1 VAFFPDARSSNQKV
15 QMDGVQILGTN
26 SKKMTE
32 ISSLHEPVL
41 LERCIEILGEA
52 LQGET
57 AILVDGTLG
66 LGGHSEAFLLRFPKL
81 VLVGIDRDENALRL
95 AGERLAPFAD
105 RIHLVQAVY
114 SEIPE
119 VLEELGLNLADA
131 VLLDLGVSSMQ
142 LDEKDR
148 GFAYSFDA
156 PLDMRMD
163 STEELTAAKILNEYK
178 EEELVS
184 IFKTYGEERYAKGIA
199 RQIVRIRSKSPFTN
213 SKQLTDIIAKVV
225 PFIPGKSSGHPA
237 KRVFQALRIEVN
249 RELEILEETIP
260 QVIEALKVGGR
271 VLVLSYQSLED
282 RIVKQALAAAST
294 SSAPLDLPIELEQ
307 HAPIIRLLVRGAE
320 KASEQEINQN
330 PRSASVRLRAAQK
343 IRNAA

>member
-1 VAFFPDARSSNQKV
+1 
-15 QMDGVQILGTN
+15 
-26 SKKMTE
+26 MTE
-32 ISSLHEPVL
+32 ISSLHKPVL
-41 LERCIEILGEA
+41 LERCIEVLGEA
-52 LQGET
+52 LNSDS

-66 LGGHSEAFLLRFPKL
+66 LGGHSEAFLQRFPKL
-81 VLVGIDRDENALRL
+81 TLVGIDRDENALKL

-142 LDEKDR
+142 LDERDR

-163 STEELTAAKILNEYK
+163 KSGDLTAAVVLNEYS
-178 EEELVS
+178 EAELAD
-184 IFKTYGEERYAKGIA
+184 IFKSFGEERYAKLIA
-199 RQIVRIRSKSPFTN
+199 KQIVKVRSAQPFAM
-213 SKQLTDIIAKVV
+213 SKQLTDIIAKIV

-249 RELEILEETIP
+249 SELEILAETIP
-260 QVIEALKVGGR
+260 AVIESLRIGGR
-271 VLVLSYQSLED
+271 VVVLSYQSLED
-282 RIVKQALAAAST
+282 RIVKQALVAAST
-294 SSAPLDLPIELEQ
+294 SSAPIELPIELEE
-307 HAPIIRLLVRGAE
+307 HAPVLRLVVRGAE
-320 KASEQEINQN
+320 KASEQEIQEN
-330 PRSASVRLRAAQK
+330 PRSASVRLRAAEK
-343 IRNAA
+343 IRKAA

>member
-1 VAFFPDARSSNQKV
+1 
-15 QMDGVQILGTN
+15 
-26 SKKMTE
+26 MTE
-32 ISSLHEPVL
+32 ISSLHKPVL
-41 LERCIEILGEA
+41 LERCIELLGEV
-52 LQGET
+52 LT
-57 AILVDGTLG
+57 SDSAILVDGTLG
-66 LGGHSEAFLLRFPKL
+66 LGGHSEAFLQRFPKL
-81 VLVGIDRDENALRL
+81 TLVGIDRDENALKL
-95 AGERLAPFAD
+95 AGERLAPFSD

-142 LDEKDR
+142 LDERDR

-163 STEELTAAKILNEYK
+163 KSADLTAAEVLNEYS
-178 EEELVS
+178 EADLAA
-184 IFKTYGEERYAKGIA
+184 IFKNYGEERYAKTIA
-199 RQIVRIRSKSPFTN
+199 KQIVKVRSSQPFVN
-213 SKQLTDIIAKVV
+213 SKQLTEIIAKIV

-249 RELEILEETIP
+249 SELEILEETIP
-260 QVIEALKVGGR
+260 AVIDSLRIGGR

-294 SSAPLDLPIELEQ
+294 SSAPIELPIELAE
-307 HAPIIRLLVRGAE
+307 HAPVLRLVVRGAE
-320 KASEQEINQN
+320 KASEEEIQEN
-330 PRSASVRLRAAQK
+330 PRSASVRLRAAEK
-343 IRNAA
+343 IRKAA

>member
-1 VAFFPDARSSNQKV
+1 MS
-15 QMDGVQILGTN
+15 
-26 SKKMTE
+26 E

-41 LERCIEILGEA
+41 LERCLEILGEA
-52 LQGET
+52 LKGDS

-66 LGGHSEAFLLRFPKL
+66 LGGHSEAFLKRFPKL

-119 VLEELGLNLADA
+119 VLEDLGLNLADA
-131 VLLDLGVSSMQ
+131 ILLDLGVSSMQ
-142 LDEKDR
+142 LDERDR

-163 STEELTAAKILNEYK
+163 ATEELTAADILNSYK
-178 EEELVS
+178 EEELAA
-184 IFKTYGEERYAKGIA
+184 IFKTYGEERYAKAIA
-199 RQIVRIRSKSPFTN
+199 RQIVKIRTKSPFSS
-213 SKQLTDIIAKVV
+213 SKQLTDIIAKVI
-225 PFIPGKSSGHPA
+225 PFIPGKSTGHPA

-249 RELEILEETIP
+249 RELVILEETIP
-260 QVIEALKVGGR
+260 AVIRALKINGR

-282 RIVKQALAAAST
+282 RIVKQALVKASS
-294 SSAPLDLPIELEQ
+294 SSAPIDLPIELEQ
-307 HAPIIRLLVRGAE
+307 HAPVLRLLVKGAE
-320 KASEQEINQN
+320 KASEQEIHEN

>member
-1 VAFFPDARSSNQKV
+1 
-15 QMDGVQILGTN
+15 
-26 SKKMTE
+26 MTE
-32 ISSLHEPVL
+32 ISSLHKPVL
-41 LERCIEILGEA
+41 LERCIELLGEA
-52 LQGET
+52 LNNDS

-66 LGGHSEAFLLRFPKL
+66 LGGHSEAFLQRFPKL
-81 VLVGIDRDENALRL
+81 TLVGIDRDENALKL

-114 SEIPE
+114 SDIPE

-142 LDEKDR
+142 LDERDR

-163 STEELTAAKILNEYK
+163 KSADLTAAVVLNEYA
-178 EEELVS
+178 EADLAG
-184 IFKTYGEERYAKGIA
+184 IFKNYGEERYAKPIA
-199 RQIVRIRSKSPFTN
+199 KQIVKVRDSQPFVN
-213 SKQLTDIIAKVV
+213 SKQLTEIIAKIV

-249 RELEILEETIP
+249 SELEILEETIP
-260 QVIEALKVGGR
+260 AVIDSLRIGGR

-282 RIVKQALAAAST
+282 RIVKQALVAAST
-294 SSAPLDLPIELEQ
+294 SSAPIELPIELAE
-307 HAPIIRLLVRGAE
+307 HAPVLRLVVRGAE
-320 KASEQEINQN
+320 KASEQEIQEN
-330 PRSASVRLRAAQK
+330 PRSASVRLRAAEK
-343 IRNAA
+343 IRKAA

>member
-1 VAFFPDARSSNQKV
+1 MS
-15 QMDGVQILGTN
+15 
-26 SKKMTE
+26 E

-52 LQGET
+52 LKGDS

-66 LGGHSEAFLLRFPKL
+66 LGGHSEAFLKRFPKL

-119 VLEELGLNLADA
+119 VLEDLGLNLADA
-131 VLLDLGVSSMQ
+131 ILLDLGVSSMQ
-142 LDEKDR
+142 LDERER

-163 STEELTAAKILNEYK
+163 STEELTAADILNQYQED
-178 EEELVS
+178 ELSS
-184 IFKTYGEERYAKGIA
+184 IFKNYGEERYAKAIA
-199 RQIVRIRSKSPFTN
+199 RQIVKIRSKSPFSS
-213 SKQLTDIIAKVV
+213 SKQLTDIIAKVI
-225 PFIPGKSSGHPA
+225 PFIPGKSTGHPA

-260 QVIEALKVGGR
+260 AVIKALKIDGR

-282 RIVKQALAAAST
+282 RIVKQALVKASS
-294 SSAPLDLPIELEQ
+294 SSAPLDLPIELEV
-307 HAPIIRLLVRGAE
+307 HAPVLRLLVKGAE
-320 KASEQEINQN
+320 KASEEQIHEN

>member
-1 VAFFPDARSSNQKV
+1 MS
-15 QMDGVQILGTN
+15 
-26 SKKMTE
+26 E

-52 LQGET
+52 LKGDS

-66 LGGHSEAFLLRFPKL
+66 LGGHSEAFLKRFPKL

-119 VLEELGLNLADA
+119 VLEDLGLNLADA
-131 VLLDLGVSSMQ
+131 ILLDLGVSSMQ
-142 LDEKDR
+142 LDERER

-163 STEELTAAKILNEYK
+163 STEELTAADILNQYQED
-178 EEELVS
+178 ELSS
-184 IFKTYGEERYAKGIA
+184 IFKNYGEERYAKAIA
-199 RQIVRIRSKSPFTN
+199 RQIVKIRSKSPFSS
-213 SKQLTDIIAKVV
+213 SKQLTDIIAKVI
-225 PFIPGKSSGHPA
+225 PFIPGKSTGHPA

-260 QVIEALKVGGR
+260 AVIKALKIDGR

-282 RIVKQALAAAST
+282 RIVKQALVKASS

-307 HAPIIRLLVRGAE
+307 HAPVLRLLVKGAE
-320 KASEQEINQN
+320 KASEEQIHEN